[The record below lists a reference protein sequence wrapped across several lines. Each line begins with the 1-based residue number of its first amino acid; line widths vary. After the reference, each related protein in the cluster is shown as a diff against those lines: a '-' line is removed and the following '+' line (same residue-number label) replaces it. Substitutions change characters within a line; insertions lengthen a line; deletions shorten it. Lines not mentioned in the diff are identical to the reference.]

1 MGQAL
6 GHARVPEG
14 FVHQDQGQHLQEP
27 ILDVLLQLWNLSA
40 QVVQHSSEG
49 RAEGKET
56 RHLRHWAR
64 HLSVLEKK
72 QPLLSSKGI
81 GGTTAWSLK

>member
-27 ILDVLLQLWNLSA
+27 ILDVLLQLWNLTA
-40 QVVQHSSEG
+40 QVVEHSSEG

-56 RHLRHWAR
+56 RHLWRWTR

-72 QPLLSSKGI
+72 QPFLSSKGI
-81 GGTTAWSLK
+81 WPITAWSLK